1 MPKVNYQYRNFE
13 LNSGPLLLLANTLD
27 EFSYAKSQSTKA
39 YDKNMMYSLSRNQNL
54 EPIRKS
60 KDNDKKA
67 SDYILK
73 LAETSSKIAKGNAPN
88 DVKNKSLILKLSKE
102 TSYDVKKL
110 STDLKTLGTAIR
122 TEKIGKV
129 DISLLRNLVKAIR
142 ETTVKEE

>member
-27 EFSYAKSQSTKA
+27 EFSDAKSQNPKA
-39 YDKNMMYSLSRNQNL
+39 YDKNIMHSLSRIQSL

-60 KDNDKKA
+60 KENDCKA

-73 LAETSSKIAKGNAPN
+73 LSETSSKMVKGNAPN
-88 DVKNKSLILKLSKE
+88 DIMNKSLILKLSKE
-102 TSYDVKKL
+102 TSYDFKKL
-110 STDLKTLGTAIR
+110 SKDLNTLGNAIMY
-122 TEKIGKV
+122 ENKGEV
-129 DISLLRNLVKAIR
+129 DISLLRNLVKVIR